1 MKTINKWI
9 GIILTNEIPFREHLS
24 GMGVGKGEGEGA
36 DISPET
42 YVR

>member
-9 GIILTNEIPFREHLS
+9 GIILTNEIPFREYLS
-24 GMGVGKGEGEGA
+24 GMGVGKGEGA